1 MPVNFIC
8 NKVVPSVNLGIQ
20 PVHIRPLLLRK
31 SYDLHLMILIYSCEA
46 CELKK

>member
-20 PVHIRPLLLRK
+20 LVQIRPLFLRK
-31 SYDLHLMILIYSCEA
+31 SYDLHLILIYSCGA